1 MTREEI
7 TICFDLDNK
16 KERRIFTGMKRLP
29 KYTGENDFSKA
40 FIKFMDDLIA
50 SLAECEEKK
59 EECENMLNHLL
70 GKEVRH

>member
-7 TICFDLDNK
+7 TICFNLDNARDK
-16 KERRIFTGMKRLP
+16 SIFTGIKRLP
-29 KYTGENDFSKA
+29 KYTGEIDHSEA
-40 FIKFMDDLIA
+40 FIKFMDNLIE
-50 SLAECEEKK
+50 SLSECEEKK

>member
-7 TICFDLDNK
+7 TICFDLDNARDK
-16 KERRIFTGMKRLP
+16 RIFTGIKRLP
-29 KYTGENDFSKA
+29 KYTGEIDHSEA
-40 FIKFMDDLIA
+40 FIKFMDNLIE

>member
-7 TICFDLDNK
+7 TICFDLDNARDK
-16 KERRIFTGMKRLP
+16 RIFAGIKRLS
-29 KYTGENDFSKA
+29 KYTGEIDHSEA
-40 FIKFMDDLIA
+40 FIKFMDNLIE
-50 SLAECEEKK
+50 SLTECEGKK